1 MKTVK
6 FSDFFAKNEQKSQKN
21 SDFSQKNA
29 KNMQK
34 SVKNR
39 EKLIKSHLI
48 RMAIIISFL
57 VVFGADIVRIVIALI
72 SLAISGLVSLINVH

>member
-1 MKTVK
+1 MKIVK

-21 SDFSQKNA
+21 SDFYQKNA
-29 KNMQK
+29 KNVQK
-34 SVKNR
+34 SVKNK

-48 RMAIIISFL
+48 RMTIIVSFL

-72 SLAISGLVSLINVH
+72 SLVISCLISLLNIH

>member
-29 KNMQK
+29 KNVQK

-57 VVFGADIVRIVIALI
+57 VVFGTDIVRIVIALI
-72 SLAISGLVSLINVH
+72 SLTISGLVSLINVH

>member
-1 MKTVK
+1 MKTTK
-6 FSDFFAKNEQKSQKN
+6 ISEFFAKNEQKSQKN

-57 VVFGADIVRIVIALI
+57 VIFGADIVRIIIALI
-72 SLAISGLVSLINVH
+72 SLVISSLVSLLNVH

>member
-6 FSDFFAKNEQKSQKN
+6 ISEFFAKNEQKSQKI
-21 SDFSQKNA
+21 SDFYQKNA
-29 KNMQK
+29 KNVQK

-57 VVFGADIVRIVIALI
+57 VIFGADIVRIIIALI
-72 SLAISGLVSLINVH
+72 SLAISGLVSLLNVH

>member
-1 MKTVK
+1 MKTAK
-6 FSDFFAKNEQKSQKN
+6 ISEFFAKNEQKSQKN

-57 VVFGADIVRIVIALI
+57 VIFGADIVRIIIALI
-72 SLAISGLVSLINVH
+72 SLAISGLVSLLNVH